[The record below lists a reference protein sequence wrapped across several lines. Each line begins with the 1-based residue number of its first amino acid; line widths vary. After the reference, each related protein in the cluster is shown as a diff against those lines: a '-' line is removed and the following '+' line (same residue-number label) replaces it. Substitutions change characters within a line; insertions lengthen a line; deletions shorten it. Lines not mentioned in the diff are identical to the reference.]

1 MPHLG
6 YHLTQSRYVGQI
18 CLAFTYIYGW
28 SDRHSRSIRLLT
40 ALTSWLDDGSLP
52 HLQSDRRDR
61 ARTMSD
67 DKHQVITIEKGDV
80 VQVEEEGEIHQLPAE
95 EVHRLA
101 ELLDQARRATESEH
115 KMTVWQAVKRYPKA
129 SAWSIAIS
137 FGVVM
142 EGEFPSS
149 IPYSDSET
157 SADSSSPQVST
168 SSFWATFTP
177 IPSFKR
183 PLADCSRMGR
193 IRSLRHGRLDWETHP
208 LSGPSSVCS
217 SVFPVLFSMKHSRL
231 T

>member
-1 MPHLG
+1 
-6 YHLTQSRYVGQI
+6 
-18 CLAFTYIYGW
+18 
-28 SDRHSRSIRLLT
+28 
-40 ALTSWLDDGSLP
+40 
-52 HLQSDRRDR
+52 
-61 ARTMSD
+61 MSD

-142 EGEFPSS
+142 EGEFSTS
-149 IPYSDSET
+149 IRRTWSHLLI
-157 SADSSSPQVST
+157 SSSPQAST

-183 PLADCSRMGR
+183 PLADCSLMGR
-193 IRSLRHGRLDWETHP
+193 IRSLRHGRLDCRTRP
-208 LSGPSSVCS
+208 LSGPLSV
-217 SVFPVLFSMKHSRL
+217 
-231 T
+231 